1 MQLDAIK
8 HLIQLLP
15 VVNRNTLHALLKFL
29 NNMAKFSED
38 TKDSYGKN
46 HFYLYHLFYISIKN
60 LMAYNYHYNN

>member
-29 NNMAKFSED
+29 SNMAKFSED

-46 HFYLYHLFYISIKN
+46 HFCSYYFHFQY
-60 LMAYNYHYNN
+60 